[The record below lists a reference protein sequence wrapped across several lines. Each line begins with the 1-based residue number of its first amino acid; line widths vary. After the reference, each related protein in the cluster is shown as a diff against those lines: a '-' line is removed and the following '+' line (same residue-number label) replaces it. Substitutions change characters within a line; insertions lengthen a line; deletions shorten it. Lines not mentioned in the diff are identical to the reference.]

1 MILDK
6 ARELGM
12 ALSESE
18 EFCRVIAA
26 REAVDA
32 HEGVRALLDEYQD
45 AQNKMVEILSG
56 EDMDKTEVAALTK
69 HTQEIEGM
77 LLDNPLFSELL
88 DAQTEFQK
96 LMQQVNREIGACIGM
111 ESADPDEDSIGCT
124 GSCATCGGCH

>member
-18 EFCRVIAA
+18 EFSRVVAA
-26 REAVDA
+26 REAVDGN
-32 HEGVRALLDEYQD
+32 EGVRTLLDEYQS
-45 AQNKMVEILSG
+45 AQDRMVEVLS
-56 EDMDKTEVAALTK
+56 DANMSKQEVGALTK
-69 HTQEIEGM
+69 KTQEIEN
-77 LLDNPLFSELL
+77 LLLANPLFSELL

-96 LMQQVNREIGACIGM
+96 LMRQVNREIGACIGM
-111 ESADPDEDSIGCT
+111 ETADPDDMSSCS